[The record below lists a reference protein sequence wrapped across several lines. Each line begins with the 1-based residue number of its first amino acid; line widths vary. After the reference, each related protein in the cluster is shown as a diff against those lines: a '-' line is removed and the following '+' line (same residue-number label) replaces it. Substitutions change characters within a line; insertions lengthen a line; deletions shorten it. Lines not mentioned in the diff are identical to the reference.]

1 MAKAK
6 ILVKRR
12 KSIRNTRKITRTME
26 MVSTARYKQSHTRVV
41 RSQPY
46 QEKLRELMADLAS
59 TDAETSHPLLA
70 ERDVRRCVLLLI
82 TSNRGLCGGYNA
94 NLIQLARKEI
104 AALRAAGAAVELEII
119 GKKGMRFF
127 RHLREDVAAEHTQIG
142 DRAGYDEIHALAETY
157 IRRFSAAE
165 IDRVTVVYQRFYSA
179 GVQRPVAEALLPLA
193 AVGGE
198 DEGEPQPEPAG
209 VQAEKDYLFSPDPAS
224 LLRELLPVFCR
235 SALYDRFLQA
245 VVGEHLAR
253 MIAMKNATD
262 AADKMIRALTR
273 RYNRARQGQITNEI
287 SELMGG
293 VEALK

>member
-26 MVSTARYKQSHTRVV
+26 MVSTARYKQSHSRIA
-41 RSQPY
+41 RSEPY
-46 QEKLRELMADLAS
+46 QKKLRELMADLAS
-59 TDAETSHPLLA
+59 AGAEISHPLLA
-70 ERDVRRCVLLLI
+70 ERDVRRSVLLLI
-82 TSNRGLCGGYNA
+82 TSNRGLCGGYNT
-94 NLIQLARKEI
+94 NLIHLARKEL
-104 AALRAAGAAVELEII
+104 AEERAAGIAVELEII
-119 GKKGMRFF
+119 GKKGIRFF
-127 RHLREDVAAEHTQIG
+127 RYLHEDVAAEHEQID
-142 DRAGYDEIHALAETY
+142 DRAGYDQINALADTY
-157 IRRFSAAE
+157 IHRFSEAE
-165 IDRVTVVYQRFYSA
+165 IDRVTIVYQRFFSA
-179 GVQRPVAEALLPLA
+179 GVQKPVAEALLPLA
-193 AVGGE
+193 AVSGE
-198 DEGEPQPEPAG
+198 DEGEKEPEPA
-209 VQAEKDYLFSPDPAS
+209 EKEYLFSPDPAS

>member
-26 MVSTARYKQSHTRVV
+26 MVSTARYKQSHSRIA
-41 RSQPY
+41 RSEPY

-59 TDAETSHPLLA
+59 AGAEISHPLLA
-70 ERDVRRCVLLLI
+70 ERDVQRSVLLLI
-82 TSNRGLCGGYNA
+82 TSNRGLCGGYNT
-94 NLIQLARKEI
+94 NLIHLARQKLSEE
-104 AALRAAGAAVELEII
+104 RAAGVAVELEII
-119 GKKGMRFF
+119 GKKGIRFF
-127 RHLREDVAAEHTQIG
+127 RYLNEDIAAEHDQIG
-142 DRAGYDEIHALAETY
+142 DRAGYGEINALADTY

-165 IDRVTVVYQRFYSA
+165 IDRVTIVYQRFFSA

-193 AVGGE
+193 AVSVE
-198 DEGEPQPEPAG
+198 EEGEPEPAG
-209 VQAEKDYLFSPDPAS
+209 PQAEKDYLFSPDPAS

-235 SALYDRFLQA
+235 SALYDRYLQA